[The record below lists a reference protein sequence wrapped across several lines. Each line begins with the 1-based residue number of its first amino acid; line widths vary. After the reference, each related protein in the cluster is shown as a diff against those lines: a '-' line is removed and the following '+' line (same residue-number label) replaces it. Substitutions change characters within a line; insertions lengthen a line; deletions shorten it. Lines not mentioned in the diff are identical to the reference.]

1 MLATSIWRDTFFL
14 LPSLYSPLP
23 IVITKEQVKMM
34 SSTIQIYGFNGAKT
48 NLLPFF
54 FFWVS
59 SELLHNL
66 KSEYP
71 KKKKKKN
78 YEKNFFFSDIC
89 KNRILGV

>member
-23 IVITKEQVKMM
+23 IVIIKEQVKMM

-59 SELLHNL
+59 SKLLQKL
-66 KSEYP
+66 KSKKQ
-71 KKKKKKN
+71 KKKKKKIT
-78 YEKNFFFSDIC
+78 KKIFFS
-89 KNRILGV
+89 RIFVKIGF